1 MLKAPTLKDP
11 LRTDGRFAIVC
22 SRYNSEYTEPMLEAA
37 RSVLEAAGASI
48 VEVVRV
54 PGAFEIPMAASALA
68 RRKRSPVRG
77 IVCLGVLWQG
87 ETSHAEQIGSAVTR
101 ALMEISLA
109 TGIPCIHEVLT
120 IQTKSRPNSAALT
133 HGPTAASRPPTPLS
147 RSWRPLP
154 AFNRP
159 VRDAK
164 PVSLPPI

>member
-87 ETSHAEQIGSAVTR
+87 ETSHAEQIGSA
-101 ALMEISLA
+101 LMEISLS

-120 IQTKSRPNSAALT
+120 IQTKKQAQQRCIDPRTNRGIEAAHAALEIVE
-133 HGPTAASRPPTPLS
+133 ALASIQSPGLRRQTG
-147 RSWRPLP
+147 
-154 AFNRP
+154 
-159 VRDAK
+159 
-164 PVSLPPI
+164 

>member
-37 RSVLEAAGASI
+37 RSVLESAGASI

-87 ETSHAEQIGSAVTR
+87 ETSHAEQIGSTVTR

-120 IQTKSRPNSAALT
+120 IQTKKQAQQRCIDPRTNRGIEAAHAALEIVE
-133 HGPTAASRPPTPLS
+133 ALASIQSPGLRRQTG
-147 RSWRPLP
+147 
-154 AFNRP
+154 
-159 VRDAK
+159 
-164 PVSLPPI
+164 